1 MSRGMATTHCPCR
14 EEVRMTRI
22 SFFSLIL
29 LPSCLF
35 AGTAWSAPEL
45 VDSAPRFSEQ
55 TLLDRQPSAA
65 ARAKAWGLTDD
76 DWAKFERLQAGPRH
90 YWSPQLDPLT
100 TLGVE
105 ADSDQERQRYA
116 ELQVRLEAE
125 RAERELAYQ
134 KAYTAAWA
142 RLFPGMLPV
151 QGMADDPAATP
162 AGRFT
167 LFVEERCPPCVTNTL
182 QWLQGGAHF
191 DVYLV
196 GSQGD
201 DRRLRHWARGAGI
214 TPAQVSSGQVTLN
227 HDRGRWFALGASR
240 PLPARYQLVDGKWQ
254 RID

>member
-1 MSRGMATTHCPCR
+1 MSRGMATTHFPCR
-14 EEVRMTRI
+14 EEVIMARFSRL
-22 SFFSLIL
+22 SLIL
-29 LPSCLF
+29 LPACLF
-35 AGTAWSAPEL
+35 AGLAWTAPKL
-45 VDSAPRFSEQ
+45 VDSAPQFSEQ
-55 TLLDRQPSAA
+55 MPLGRQASDA
-65 ARAKAWGLTDD
+65 ARAKAWGLTEDE
-76 DWAKFERLQAGPRH
+76 WAKFERLQAGPRH

-105 ADSDQERQRYA
+105 TDSDQERQHYA
-116 ELQVRLEAE
+116 ELQVRLEAK

-151 QGMADDPAATP
+151 QGMANDPAATP
-162 AGRFT
+162 AGRFA
-167 LFVEERCPPCVTNTL
+167 LFVEEHCTACATNTQ
-182 QWLQGGAHF
+182 QWLRSGAHL

-201 DRRLRHWARGAGI
+201 DERLRQWARAVGI

-240 PLPARYQLVDGKWQ
+240 PLPARYQQVNGKWQ
-254 RID
+254 RLD

>member
-1 MSRGMATTHCPCR
+1 MAR
-14 EEVRMTRI
+14 FSI
-22 SFFSLIL
+22 LSLIL
-29 LPSCLF
+29 VPSCLF
-35 AGTAWSAPEL
+35 AGLALSAPKL
-45 VDSAPRFSEQ
+45 VDSAPQFSEQ
-55 TLLDRQPSAA
+55 TPLGRQASDAT
-65 ARAKAWGLTDD
+65 RAKAWGLTAVE
-76 DWAKFERLQAGPRH
+76 WGKFERLQAGPRH

-116 ELQVRLEAE
+116 ELQVRLEAK

-162 AGRFT
+162 AGRFA
-167 LFVEERCPPCVTNTL
+167 LFVEERCPPCVANTQ
-182 QWLQGGAHF
+182 QWLRGGAHL

-201 DRRLRHWARGAGI
+201 DGRLRQWARGAGI
-214 TPAQVSSGQVTLN
+214 TSAQVSSGQVTLN

-240 PLPARYQLVDGKWQ
+240 PLPARYQQVDGKWQ

>member
-1 MSRGMATTHCPCR
+1 MAR
-14 EEVRMTRI
+14 
-22 SFFSLIL
+22 FSIL
-29 LPSCLF
+29 SLVLVPGCLS
-35 AGTAWSAPEL
+35 AGVAWTAPKL
-45 VDSAPRFSEQ
+45 VDSAPQFSEQ
-55 TLLDRQPSAA
+55 TPLEWQASDAT
-65 ARAKAWGLTDD
+65 RAKAWGLTEDE
-76 DWAKFERLQAGPRH
+76 WVKFEHLQAGPRH

-116 ELQVRLEAE
+116 ELQVRLEAK

-134 KAYTAAWA
+134 KAYTSAWA
-142 RLFPGMLPV
+142 RLFPEMLPV

-162 AGRFT
+162 ASRFA
-167 LFVEERCPPCVTNTL
+167 LFVEERCPRCVINTQ
-182 QWLQGGAHF
+182 QWLHGGARL

-201 DRRLRHWARGAGI
+201 DGRLRQWAQGAGI
-214 TPAQVSSGQVTLN
+214 TPTQISSGQVTLN

-240 PLPARYQLVDGKWQ
+240 PLPARYQQMDGKWQ

>member
-1 MSRGMATTHCPCR
+1 
-14 EEVRMTRI
+14 MTRLSI
-22 SFFSLIL
+22 LSLIL
-29 LPSCLF
+29 LPGCLF
-35 AGTAWSAPEL
+35 AGLAWSAPEL
-45 VDSAPRFSEQ
+45 VDSAPQFSEQ
-55 TLLDRQPSAA
+55 TPLDRHVSAA

-76 DWAKFERLQAGPRH
+76 EWAKFERLQAGPRH
-90 YWSPQLDPLT
+90 YWSPRLDPLT

-116 ELQVRLEAE
+116 EVQVRLEAK

-142 RLFPGMLPV
+142 RLFPGMLSV
-151 QGMADDPAATP
+151 QGMADDPAPTSNS
-162 AGRFT
+162 RFA
-167 LFVEERCPPCVTNTL
+167 LFVEERCPPCVTNTH
-182 QWLQGGAHF
+182 QWLRGGARL

-201 DRRLRHWARGAGI
+201 DGRLRQWARGAGI

-240 PLPARYQLVDGKWQ
+240 PLPARFQQVDGKWQ

>member
-1 MSRGMATTHCPCR
+1 MLRLSAL
-14 EEVRMTRI
+14 
-22 SFFSLIL
+22 SLIL
-29 LPSCLF
+29 LPTCLL
-35 AGTAWSAPEL
+35 AGPGWSAPNA
-45 VDSAPRFSEQ
+45 VGPDQRYSEQ
-55 TLLDRQPSAA
+55 TLLDRQSSVTMQ
-65 ARAKAWGLTDD
+65 AKAWGLTDD
-76 DWAKFERLQAGPRH
+76 EWAKFERLQTGPRH

-116 ELQVRLEAE
+116 ELQVRLEAK

-151 QGMADDPAATP
+151 QGLTDESATSSN
-162 AGRFT
+162 ARFA
-167 LFVEERCPPCVTNTL
+167 LFVEERCPACVTSTKE
-182 QWLQGGAHF
+182 WLRVGARL

-201 DRRLRHWARGAGI
+201 DARLRHWARGAGI

-227 HDRGRWFALGASR
+227 HDRGRWFALGATR
-240 PLPARYQLVDGKWQ
+240 PLPARFQQEDGKWL

>member
-1 MSRGMATTHCPCR
+1 
-14 EEVRMTRI
+14 MTRLSI
-22 SFFSLIL
+22 LSFIL

-35 AGTAWSAPEL
+35 AELALSAPKL
-45 VDSAPRFSEQ
+45 VDSAPQLSEQ
-55 TLLDRQPSAA
+55 TLLDRQVSDV

-76 DWAKFERLQAGPRH
+76 EWAKFERLQAGPRH

-116 ELQVRLEAE
+116 ELQVRLEAK

-162 AGRFT
+162 AGRFA
-167 LFVEERCPPCVTNTL
+167 LFVEERCPPCVTNTQ
-182 QWLQGGAHF
+182 QWLRGGVHL
-191 DVYLV
+191 DVYLI

-201 DRRLRHWARGAGI
+201 DGRLRQWARDAGI

-240 PLPARYQLVDGKWQ
+240 PLPARFQQVDGKWQ

>member
-1 MSRGMATTHCPCR
+1 MATAHYRYR
-14 EEVRMTRI
+14 EEVLMAR
-22 SFFSLIL
+22 FFVLSLSL
-29 LPSCLF
+29 LP
-35 AGTAWSAPEL
+35 AGLLAGSAWSAPTL
-45 VDSAPRFSEQ
+45 VDSAPQYSEQ
-55 TLLDRQPSAA
+55 TRLDHQHSAA
-65 ARAKAWGLTDD
+65 AQAKAWGLTDD
-76 DWAKFERLQAGPRH
+76 EWAMFRRLQAGPRH

-116 ELQVRLEAE
+116 ELQVRLEAK

-151 QGMADDPAATP
+151 QGMADDAASTSSSRT
-162 AGRFT
+162 A
-167 LFVEERCPPCVTNTL
+167 LFVEEHCPACVTRT
-182 QWLQGGAHF
+182 QEWLRAGARL

-201 DRRLRHWARGAGI
+201 DARLRQWARGAGI

-227 HDRGRWFALGASR
+227 HDRGRWLALGASR
-240 PLPARYQLVDGKWQ
+240 PLPARFQQVDGKWQ
-254 RID
+254 RLD